1 MSTDCIFCQIS
12 EDRSS
17 ARKIYEGDD
26 IVAFYD
32 INPQAPVHVLI
43 VSKKH
48 MKNLLD
54 VEQKDELL
62 VGRMLMVA
70 TQIAKQLHIAENGY
84 RIVINTNRNAGQS
97 VDHLHFHLLGGRA
110 MHWPPG

>member
-12 EDRSS
+12 EDSIP
-17 ARKIYEGDD
+17 ARKIYEDDD
-26 IVAFYD
+26 IIAFYD

-43 VSKKH
+43 ISRKH
-48 MKNLLD
+48 LKNLLE
-54 VEQKDELL
+54 VEQKDALL

-70 TQIAKQLHIAENGY
+70 TQIAKQLHIAEKGY

-97 VDHLHFHLLGGRA
+97 VDHLHFHLLGGRV
-110 MHWPPG
+110 MQWPPG